1 LSKTPANVPIADDP
15 QAETNWRSPFH
26 PGDPIPATPETPKRT
41 WAPPIADGGPATVPD
56 QPPEDSSV
64 PLPAPPAE
72 GSKWTPAAMWSAD
85 LLIGRSGM
93 PASVFAGSKAFLVFE
108 NAFAPKNLGEIEE
121 QTLASIRAEVSKI
134 AAGDQYVKAFFQLQ
148 AFAAR
153 LGATRADA
161 EDRLAGLETSERELM
176 ETPPECLDDLQKSL
190 DGLARKA
197 EPLRKTLAALTE
209 RIKTVEAELPAAN
222 QHAIDALREIARS
235 VALDHLDRLRA
246 ERQAILDRI
255 AEHYQ
260 ADIGR
265 LREIHFVLLGGAD
278 RFEWLQT
285 LETIIQDEGRGT
297 RDEGREQQTL
307 APRPSSLAPVHRGEE
322 NAPHSE
328 HLGTGQD
335 SAIRS

>member
-15 QAETNWRSPFH
+15 RAETNWRSPFH
-26 PGDPIPATPETPKRT
+26 PGDPLPREEEAPRRT
-41 WAPPIADGGPATVPD
+41 WAPPIADGGPATTPD

-72 GSKWTPAAMWSAD
+72 GSKWTPAVIWSAD

-93 PASVFAGSKAFLVFE
+93 PGSVFAGSKAFLVFE

-134 AAGDQYVKAFFQLQ
+134 AGDDQYVKAFFQLQ

-190 DGLARKA
+190 DELARKA
-197 EPLRKTLAALTE
+197 EPLRKTLAALNE
-209 RIKTVEAELPAAN
+209 RIKTVEVELPAAH

-235 VALDHLDRLRA
+235 VALEHLDRLRA
-246 ERQAILDRI
+246 ERQAILNRI
-255 AEHYQ
+255 AGQHQE
-260 ADIGR
+260 DLRR
-265 LREIHFVLLGGAD
+265 LREIHFVVLGGAD

-285 LETIIQDEGRGT
+285 LDSIITPEKEEKADETHPEHMGT
-297 RDEGREQQTL
+297 
-307 APRPSSLAPVHRGEE
+307 
-322 NAPHSE
+322 
-328 HLGTGQD
+328 
-335 SAIRS
+335 